1 MNIEAKASVAGIFKK
16 IEVLDKTGQV
26 KKQLDPFNNLIT
38 NIGLDRLKTTG
49 LSAFKDVYNICQ
61 AGAGNALPNINDQ
74 SLDSFVAASSTTT
87 YSANIVNIDDGYV
100 AREVTYTFDLGSID
114 NQNIS
119 ELSTAWSTS
128 SENSIFSR
136 ALVLDALGNPTS
148 ITILSDEQLR
158 VTWEIRYYW
167 PTEDTVTV
175 LENTGNRGGSYT
187 VTVRPIEVGNWIA
200 GAEEYQGIVWGNSS
214 NPDDRDRV
222 GFYHGPYTL
231 VDSSSSKV
239 ETNLIFGVSAFSI
252 NNVDTDPRKIRGRFS
267 FSLDQGNYQNGI
279 GGAYFLSG
287 PTTQGAGWVRSPTF
301 RFQAKIDPPI
311 MKDADSLMSIDFSI
325 SWDRKV
331 S

>member
-1 MNIEAKASVAGIFKK
+1 MNIEAKASVAGVFKK
-16 IEVLDKTGQV
+16 IEVLDKNGKV

-49 LSAFKDVYNICQ
+49 SSALKDVYNICQ
-61 AGAGNALPNINDQ
+61 AGTGNSLPNINDQ

-87 YSANIVNIDDGYV
+87 YSGNIVNIDDGYV
-100 AREVTYTFDLGSID
+100 AREVTYTFALGSID

-119 ELSTAWSTS
+119 ELSTAWSASPT
-128 SENSIFSR
+128 NSIFSR

-167 PTEDTVTV
+167 PTGDTVTV
-175 LENTGNRGGSYT
+175 LENTGNKGGSYT
-187 VTVRPIEVGNWIA
+187 VTVRPIEIGNWIA
-200 GAEEYQGIVWGNSS
+200 GAGQYHGIVWGDVRNGA
-214 NPDDRDRV
+214 DRNRV
-222 GFYHGPYTL
+222 GFYHGTYTL
-231 VDSSSSKV
+231 VDPSSPKV
-239 ETNLIFGVSAFSI
+239 TTNLIHGNGAFSVS
-252 NNVDTDPRKIRGRFS
+252 NVATSERKIRGRNS
-267 FSLDQGNYQNGI
+267 FGLSQGNYAGGI

-287 PTTQGAGWVRSPTF
+287 PTEQGAGWDDCSTF

-331 S
+331 L

>member
-1 MNIEAKASVAGIFKK
+1 MNIEAKASVAGVFKK
-16 IEVLDKTGQV
+16 IEVLDENGKV

-49 LSAFKDVYNICQ
+49 NSAAKDVYSICQ
-61 AGAGNALPNINDQ
+61 AGTGNSTPNVNDQ

-100 AREVTYTFDLGSID
+100 AREVTYTFALGSID

-119 ELSTAWSTS
+119 ELATAWSTS
-128 SENSIFSR
+128 PENSIFSR

-148 ITILSDEQLR
+148 ITIFSDEQLR

-175 LENTGNRGGSYT
+175 LENAGNKGGSYT

-200 GAEEYQGIVWGNSS
+200 GAEAYHGIVWGNAR
-214 NPDDRDRV
+214 NGREHNRV

-231 VDSSSSKV
+231 VDPTSSKV
-239 ETNLIFGVSAFSI
+239 VTNLIYGDSAFSVS
-252 NNVDTDPRKIRGRFS
+252 NVATSERKIRGRNS
-267 FSLDQGNYQNGI
+267 FSLSQGNYEGGI

-287 PTTQGAGWVRSPTF
+287 PTAQGAGWPVSPTF
-301 RFQAKIDPPI
+301 IFQAKIDPPI
-311 MKDADSLMSIDFSI
+311 MKDADSLLSIDFSI

-331 S
+331 L